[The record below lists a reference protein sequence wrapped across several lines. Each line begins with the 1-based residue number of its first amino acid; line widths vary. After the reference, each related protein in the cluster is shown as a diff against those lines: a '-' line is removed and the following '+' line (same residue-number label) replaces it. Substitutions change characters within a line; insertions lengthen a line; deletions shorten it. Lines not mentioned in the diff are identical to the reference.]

1 MGLKSFA
8 VYDVHREQFLMRSG
22 RSTVPTAFIV
32 EEGNFAIDYGK
43 GEQVFSQ
50 GDICF
55 TPAHVYFKRRVISPV
70 RLIFITDMV
79 FEGIITPPDGKLVL
93 KDYRRMAANIK
104 LLSELPHKASNEFFA
119 HTVNDIFYQYHLEQ
133 AYNKKINPIVLQ
145 GQRYIQNNLYKNGL
159 SVVEIAEHLS
169 ISVAALTRLFKQEIG
184 TTPKD
189 YITSQRSDNACK
201 LLANSEIP
209 IAKIASMC
217 GYDNIYYFSNAFY
230 KQNGIRPTKYR
241 QLNKV

>member
-1 MGLKSFA
+1 MGLKSFS

-32 EEGNFAIDYGK
+32 EEGSFAIDYGN

-50 GDICF
+50 GDMCF
-55 TPAHVYFKRRVISPV
+55 TPAHIYFKRRVISPV

-79 FEGIITPPDGKLVL
+79 FEGITVPPEGKLIL
-93 KDYRRMAANIK
+93 NDSQRMAANIK
-104 LLSELPHKASNEFFA
+104 LLTELPHKASNEFFV
-119 HTVNDIFYQYHLEQ
+119 HTVNDVFYQHHIEHTR
-133 AYNKKINPIVLQ
+133 NKKVNPIVLQ
-145 GQRYIQNNLYKNGL
+145 GRRYIQNNLYKNGL
-159 SVVEIAEHLS
+159 SISEIAEHLNV
-169 ISVAALTRLFKQEIG
+169 SVSVLTRLFKQEIG

-189 YITSQRSDNACK
+189 YITSQRSDTACN
-201 LLANSEIP
+201 LLANTEIP
-209 IAKIASMC
+209 ISKIAQMC

-230 KQNGIRPTKYR
+230 KKNGVRPTEYR